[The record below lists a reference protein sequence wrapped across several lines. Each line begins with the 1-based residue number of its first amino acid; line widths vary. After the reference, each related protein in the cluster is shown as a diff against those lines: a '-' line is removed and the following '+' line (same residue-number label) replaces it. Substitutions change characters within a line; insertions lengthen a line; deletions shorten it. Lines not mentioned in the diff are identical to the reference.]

1 MLSNLCASLGRA
13 SEHFAGA
20 HYKKTDEGFE
30 ASFQIQMYIPNSARK
45 AASAYIR
52 EYVKQSGWKVSSL
65 RFDKKQMRME
75 AQMRREAKPASKS
88 ESRISRNFNATAC
101 GSKR

>member
-1 MLSNLCASLGRA
+1 MNLCASLARA
-13 SEHFAGA
+13 SEHFVGA

-30 ASFQIQMYIPNSARK
+30 ASFDIQIQVPPDARK

-52 EYVKQSGWKVSSL
+52 EYVKQSGWKVSAL
-65 RFDKKQMRME
+65 QFGKKQMRLE
-75 AQMRREAKPASKS
+75 AQMRAEAKPASKS
-88 ESRISRNFNATAC
+88 ESRISRNFNASAC